1 MQTVDKEQE
10 YAEQMIELLRL
21 EAAAIMRAAERCR
34 PEELEQAVR
43 LLHACRGKVVL
54 IGVGKSG
61 LVARKIAATLTST
74 GTAAVFLHPADA
86 LHGDLGIV
94 SHGDVAVALSN
105 SGETDELLTILP
117 YLKNRQVPVVAIT
130 GNLSS
135 SLARQADVRL
145 DASVDQ
151 EACPYNL
158 TPTTSTTVA
167 LAIGDALAV
176 TLMKA
181 KGISQEDFAS
191 NHPSGRLGKRLT
203 LRVRDLMHSGPEN
216 PTVSPESPW
225 LEVAGAISKG
235 GLGAVN
241 VMDEAGYLKGV
252 VTDGDLRRSFTK
264 FKSMDPEAVK
274 AAAIMTETPVTVAPE
289 LLAYDALLLME
300 NRPRQI
306 SILPVVN
313 PEGLC
318 VGIIRLHDIVRS
330 GL

>member
-1 MQTVDKEQE
+1 MSIVKEEQA
-10 YAEQMIELLRL
+10 YAAQMIELLKL
-21 EAAAIMRAAERCR
+21 EAAAIMRAAERCH
-34 PEELEQAVR
+34 PEQLEQAVG

-94 SHGDVAVALSN
+94 SNGDVAVALSN

-135 SLARQADVRL
+135 SLARHADVNL
-145 DASVDQ
+145 DASVDH

-203 LRVRDLMHSGPEN
+203 LRVRDLMHSGQDN
-216 PTVSPESPW
+216 PTVSPQASW
-225 LEVAGAISKG
+225 LEVAGTISKG

-241 VMDEAGYLKGV
+241 VVDEAGYLEGV
-252 VTDGDLRRSFTK
+252 ITDGDLRRSFTK
-264 FKSMDPEAVK
+264 FKTLNPETVQ
-274 AAAIMTETPVTVAPE
+274 AAAIMTRTPVSASPE
-289 LLAYDALLLME
+289 MLAYDALRLME
-300 NRPRQI
+300 DRASQI
-306 SILPVVN
+306 SVLPVVN
-313 PEGLC
+313 QEGFC
-318 VGIIRLHDIVRS
+318 VGLIRLHDIVRS

>member
-1 MQTVDKEQE
+1 MPTVEKEQE
-10 YAEQMIELLRL
+10 YAPQMIELLRL
-21 EAAAIMRAAERCR
+21 EAAAIMRAADRAR
-34 PEELEQAVR
+34 PEEFEQAVG
-43 LLHACRGKVVL
+43 LLRACRGKVVL

-61 LVARKIAATLTST
+61 LVARKVAATLTST

-94 SHGDVAVALSN
+94 SPGDVAVVLSN

-117 YLKNRQVPVVAIT
+117 YLKHRQVPVVAII

-135 SLARQADVRL
+135 SLARNADVSL

-181 KGISQEDFAS
+181 KGVSQEDFAS

-216 PTVSPESPW
+216 PTVSPEASW

-241 VMDEAGYLKGV
+241 VVDEAGYQKGLI
-252 VTDGDLRRSFTK
+252 TDGDLRRSITK
-264 FKSMDPEAVK
+264 FKSMNPEAVQ
-274 AAAIMTETPVTVAPE
+274 AATIMTETPVAASPE
-289 LLAYDALLLME
+289 MLAYDALRLME

-306 SILPVVN
+306 SVLPVVN
-313 PEGLC
+313 QDGYC
-318 VGIIRLHDIVRS
+318 VGLIRLHDIVRS

>member
-1 MQTVDKEQE
+1 MPTIEKEQE
-10 YAEQMIELLRL
+10 YASQMIELLRL
-21 EAAAIMRAAERCR
+21 EAAAIVRAAERCR
-34 PEELEQAVR
+34 PEQLERAVG
-43 LLHACRGKVVL
+43 LLRECRGKVVL

-94 SHGDVAVALSN
+94 SPGDVAVALSN
-105 SGETDELLTILP
+105 SGETEELLSIIP

-135 SLARQADVRL
+135 SLARHADVRL
-145 DASVDQ
+145 DASVDH

-158 TPTTSTTVA
+158 TPTTSTTLA
-167 LAIGDALAV
+167 LAIGDALAI

-181 KGISQEDFAS
+181 KGVSQEDFAS

-203 LRVRDLMHSGPEN
+203 LRVRDLMHDGREN
-216 PTVSPESPW
+216 PTVLPEASW
-225 LEVAGAISKG
+225 LEVTTAISEG

-241 VMDEAGYLKGV
+241 VVDEAGSLKGV
-252 VTDGDLRRSFTK
+252 ITDGDLRRSITK
-264 FKSMDPEAVK
+264 FKSMNPEAVQ
-274 AAAIMTETPVTVAPE
+274 AEAMMTRTPVTVPPE
-289 LLAYDALLLME
+289 MLAYDALRLME
-300 NRPRQI
+300 NRPSQI
-306 SILPVVN
+306 SVLPVVDR
-313 PEGLC
+313 EGYC
-318 VGIIRLHDIVRS
+318 VGLIRLHDVVRS